1 MENKLVKYI
10 ELISGFVDS
19 TMLVGEFESKYLQMV
34 KKENYIFQ
42 DNIARIIET
51 LFSDIDSYCGDPE
64 IADYNSENPFRDI
77 NEVELRRRAKV
88 ALEELKKV

>member
-1 MENKLVKYI
+1 MEKKLSKYI
-10 ELISGFVDS
+10 ELISGFVEY
-19 TMLVGEFESKYLQMV
+19 TIPVEEFESKYLHMV

-51 LFSDIDSYCGDPE
+51 LFSDTDSYCGDPE

-77 NEVELRRRAKV
+77 DELELRRRAKV